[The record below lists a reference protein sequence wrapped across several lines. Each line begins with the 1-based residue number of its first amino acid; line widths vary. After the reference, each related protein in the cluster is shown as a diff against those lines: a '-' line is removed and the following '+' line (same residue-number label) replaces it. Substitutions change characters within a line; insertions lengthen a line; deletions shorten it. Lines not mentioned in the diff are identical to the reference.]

1 MLKRHQAIID
11 LKRNV
16 LVIAD
21 VETPFLGE
29 ADIPTNLF
37 NPSASIGQQLGGGP
51 LPSSNA
57 QPSSSRPPAA
67 SAAARAASARNQTTS
82 NAPTPTT
89 NFDEETINNLVG
101 LGFSRNEVIRALQQ
115 TGGNAELAASI
126 LFS

>member
-1 MLKRHQAIID
+1 MLKRHQANID

-21 VETPFLGE
+21 IETPFLGE
-29 ADIPTNLF
+29 ADIPTNIF

-51 LPSSNA
+51 LPSSNIENNA
-57 QPSSSRPPAA
+57 SRPPAA
-67 SAAARAASARNQTTS
+67 SAAARAANARNETS
-82 NAPTPTT
+82 SSTSRPAA
-89 NFDEETINNLVG
+89 NFDEATINNLVG
-101 LGFSRNEVIRALQQ
+101 LGFNRNEVIRALQQ

>member
-1 MLKRHQAIID
+1 MLKRHQANID

-21 VETPFLGE
+21 TETPFLSE
-29 ADIPTNLF
+29 ADIPQGIF

-57 QPSSSRPPAA
+57 ETAKPPAA
-67 SAAARAASARNQTTS
+67 TAAANAAASRSQSST
-82 NAPTPTT
+82 APRAQAPQA
-89 NFDEETINNLVG
+89 NVDEETVNNLIG
-101 LGFSRNEVIRALQQ
+101 LGFSRQEVIRALQQ

>member
-1 MLKRHQAIID
+1 MKRHQANID

-21 VETPFLGE
+21 TETPFLSE
-29 ADIPTNLF
+29 ADIPQGIF

-57 QPSSSRPPAA
+57 ETAKPPAA
-67 SAAARAASARNQTTS
+67 TAAANAAASRSQSSTAPRTQVPQT
-82 NAPTPTT
+82 A
-89 NFDEETINNLVG
+89 NFDEETVNNLIG
-101 LGFSRNEVIRALQQ
+101 LGFSRQEVIRALQQ